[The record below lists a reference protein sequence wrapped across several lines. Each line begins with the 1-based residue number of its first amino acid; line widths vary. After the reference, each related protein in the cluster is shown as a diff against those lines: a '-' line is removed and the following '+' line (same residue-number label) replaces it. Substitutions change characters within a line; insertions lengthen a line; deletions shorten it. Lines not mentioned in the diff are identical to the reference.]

1 MTKKGELDAEAKS
14 CDREIKVQ
22 STFTLELHMQLVCR
36 LVYRLVYRLI
46 QASIQASIQANTG

>member
-36 LVYRLVYRLI
+36 LVYKLVYKLVYRLVYKLVYRLV
-46 QASIQASIQANTG
+46 S